1 MEKGIDSEKIL
12 FVLEERDKWRKR
24 QVDLERELKFMRTAE
39 KDAKLN
45 DLEKIKEQVAYY
57 DTLAR
62 EIKKTVKPS
71 KVSHLLNSLV

>member
-12 FVLEERDKWRKR
+12 FVLEERDKWRRR
-24 QVDLERELKFMRTAE
+24 QVDLEKELKFMRTGE

-45 DLEKIKEQVAYY
+45 DLENIKEQVAYY

-71 KVSHLLNSLV
+71 KVSHLLDSIV

>member
-12 FVLEERDKWRKR
+12 FVLEERDKWRRR
-24 QVDLERELKFMRTAE
+24 QVDLENELKFMRAGE
-39 KDAKLN
+39 KNAKMN

-71 KVSHLLNSLV
+71 KVSHLLNSIV